1 MHHLQNAVALLR
13 VSGPEWDVEATLTH
27 HGLSAVWWRAG
38 AGERPTNEAG
48 FNLVIA
54 DADSGPELAHKA
66 AAWLRHNQRVL
77 PQLVPAGGEA
87 RLHVILAIDEAQQA
101 GPGLVFEPTTLAVL
115 AGAGIELAVTAY
127 VRRHESR
134 NG

>member
-1 MHHLQNAVALLR
+1 MHRLRNAVALLR
-13 VSGPEWDVEATLTH
+13 VSGPEWDVETTLTR

-48 FNLVIA
+48 LNLVIA
-54 DADSGPELAHKA
+54 DADSGPELAHTA

-77 PQLVPAGGEA
+77 PQLVPAGGEG
-87 RLHVILAIDEAQQA
+87 RRHVILAIDETQQA
-101 GPGLVFEPTTLAVL
+101 GPGLVFEPTTLAIL
-115 AGAGIELAVTAY
+115 ASAGIELAMTAY
-127 VRRHESR
+127 VRRHEPK